1 MIAPFIDA
9 RNSHFGFI
17 NPWIFLS
24 AECHQAMTDSPSQWQ
39 IKALRRTCACYVC
52 PVWYFGGLQNPW
64 PYSVLNP
71 CSMIG
76 FTIRHCL
83 LSNNI
88 GYRFVDCIPIVF
100 SCGLRWLAF
109 WPFSTLQEQVSFPVP
124 GFYLLVAIFCY
135 GWLCYGWSMWITNL
149 SHVATLA
156 RMMMNVIMYWWCV
169 MLSCH
174 FYVCIFLC
182 GYLSDTICFF

>member
-1 MIAPFIDA
+1 MLATHILGSLILGYFCLP
-9 RNSHFGFI
+9 NVTK
-17 NPWIFLS
+17 P
-24 AECHQAMTDSPSQWQ
+24 WQ
-39 IKALRRTCACYVC
+39 IHQVIDRLRHWGELVHAMYVLSGILGA
-52 PVWYFGGLQNPW
+52 YRIQNPW

-71 CSMIG
+71 WSMIG